1 MHVDIPSLAEFRALA
16 ETRADLCVSLYLPTS
31 PLPQEANASR
41 TQLGNLAEQALSQ
54 VADEPVGRGRLDAL
68 REALVALREDDQ
80 FWRYQANSLA
90 VLATPDTLRT
100 YRLPSR
106 LPQALELADR
116 FYLKPLL
123 RAITFP
129 HEAFVLALSENTVR
143 LVEVFAELPPETVS
157 VAELPTSA
165 ADAVRRASV
174 NERSPRGRLQGSEGQ
189 KVLLAQYARQV
200 DGALRPLLAGRE
212 VPVILASVEPLS
224 SIFRM
229 LTTLHTLAPE
239 TTPPLTAAR
248 PIMDDLYARELAEL
262 RDRFELRRSQGR
274 ATRDVAEAARA
285 ATFGAVETLL
295 LDIDAFVPGTV
306 DEADGRISLGDAG
319 RKVPL
324 SRNPPPLP
332 DLPAEAVPAHSRRH
346 SATRSPSE
354 ARSPGASPARSV
366 CSCPGRSVTVERL
379 GAGSRRQVRCASA
392 AARAS
397 CAAR

>member
-41 TQLGNLAEQALSQ
+41 ILLGNLTEQALSQ
-54 VADEPVGRGRLDAL
+54 VADEPVGRGRVDAL
-68 REALVALREDDQ
+68 REGLAALREDDQ

-106 LPQALELADR
+106 LPQAVELADR

-157 VAELPTSA
+157 VADLPTSA
-165 ADAVRRASV
+165 ADAVRRASI

-189 KVLLAQYARQV
+189 KVLLTQYARQV
-200 DGALRPLLAGRE
+200 DSALRPVLAGRE

-229 LTTLHTLAPE
+229 VTTLHRLAPE
-239 TTPPLTAAR
+239 TIQGSPDRLTDAELASAAR

-262 RDRFELRRSQGR
+262 RNRFELRRSQGR

-295 LDIDAFVPGTV
+295 VDIDAFVPGTV
-306 DEADGRISLGDAG
+306 DEADGRITLGDERPAEAYG
-319 RKVPL
+319 VVDEIVRRALL
-324 SRNPPPLP
+324 SGAQVLGVRAA
-332 DLPAEAVPAHSRRH
+332 DLPAE
-346 SATRSPSE
+346 
-354 ARSPGASPARSV
+354 PGAGP
-366 CSCPGRSVTVERL
+366 L
-379 GAGSRRQVRCASA
+379 A
-392 AARAS
+392 ATLRYPLTS
-397 CAAR
+397 

>member
-31 PLPQEANASR
+31 PLPQEATASR
-41 TQLGNLAEQALSQ
+41 ILLGNLTEQALSQ
-54 VADEPVGRGRLDAL
+54 AADEPVGRGRMDAL
-68 REALVALREDDQ
+68 REALAGLREDDQ

-90 VLATPDTLRT
+90 VLATPDILRT

-106 LPQALELADR
+106 LTEAVELADR

-143 LVEVFAELPPETVS
+143 LVEVFAELAPETVS
-157 VAELPTSA
+157 VADLPTSA
-165 ADAVRRASV
+165 ADAVRRASI

-189 KVLLAQYARQV
+189 KVLLTQYARQV
-200 DGALRPLLAGRE
+200 DGALRPVLAGRE

-229 LTTLHTLAPE
+229 VTTLHRLAPDTIQGSPDRLTDAE
-239 TTPPLTAAR
+239 LATAAR
-248 PIMDDLYARELAEL
+248 PIMDDLYARELADL

-295 LDIDAFVPGTV
+295 VDIDAFVPGTV
-306 DEADGRISLGDAG
+306 DETDGRITLGDERPAEAYG
-319 RKVPL
+319 VVDEIARRALL
-324 SRNPPPLP
+324 SGARVLGVRAA
-332 DLPAEAVPAHSRRH
+332 DLPAE
-346 SATRSPSE
+346 
-354 ARSPGASPARSV
+354 PGAGP
-366 CSCPGRSVTVERL
+366 L
-379 GAGSRRQVRCASA
+379 A
-392 AARAS
+392 ATLRYPLTS
-397 CAAR
+397 